1 MTNSPIDPKD
11 IKSFYKYLTP
21 RDLVG
26 NPSVSLLSAD
36 GKSKS
41 VDSLPFESIYSV
53 YMSKTTAYSGKTI
66 IDTLK
71 KSGPSDGDTNLN
83 KLSAQGKGALWN
95 TLYQEKGTEITNY
108 LDGDLD
114 LNYWR
119 AGLPHADLE
128 DEVPAD
134 KKDVIKIAS
143 NKHKGK
149 DDVKNHQRYEF
160 LKQKRDNNKNDKNEP
175 AKYPPL
181 TSYEEKTLADLE
193 VKFGPPSPTPAPTP
207 EKKDVKQPAAAPETT
222 LPPADNFYSQ
232 VMGNIG
238 NPKPLVSFSVNVL
251 RTPLLNETSRGAN
264 EVEFFLNHIP
274 SYFASNMV
282 PYLDIEFQ
290 YPRAIKAVGNKIN
303 LDRPSLLRF
312 LVGSEYKLP
321 TNIDE
326 ASLNSTLSTTQAA
339 DYSLIFNV
347 KTQKRVADHKVGQD
361 PTNPTDTEKRDNR
374 MATFT
379 GMEMFTTPQ
388 TLTNMDNLN
397 GGNSG
402 RLNDVRPF
410 LPPASLI
417 GASISIANAGAGM
430 FAHRTAS
437 IDMKIHDKNR
447 LVEFSEF
454 FRGPSG
460 NRELIVWLTFGWL
473 APRTSDAE
481 ADYYAKF
488 INENMLT
495 REAYAVKNASYSFDP
510 TGQCSV
516 KLDLVSKGI
525 NSAQTTTIDISAD
538 EDFKSVARD
547 AAETLQYIS
556 ENRGIFG
563 DPPEGANQEI
573 RIYQIL
579 DSAASGNT
587 IPDFKIEAIQAQI
600 AAANEALNTRKD
612 LSTEAM
618 IKARNVLEKIG
629 KIYGTNGEALSVRL
643 KKSASNFIDKKIKF
657 CEAIDTGNDSPDP
670 FLPDAKKVGANKVY
684 EGYTL
689 YTEELVKH
697 MRDAAGNKDPAT
709 KTKAKASPPAKK
721 K

>member
-1 MTNSPIDPKD
+1 
-11 IKSFYKYLTP
+11 LTP

-26 NPSVSLLSAD
+26 NPSVSLPSDD
-36 GKSKS
+36 GKAKS
-41 VDSLPFESIYSV
+41 GDSLPFESIYSV
-53 YMSKTTAYSGKTI
+53 YMSKTTAYSGKMI

-71 KSGPSDGDTNLN
+71 KPVPDDDTNFN
-83 KLSAQGKGALWN
+83 KLSALGKGALWN
-95 TLYQEKGTEITNY
+95 TLYQEKDSDDTKY
-108 LDGDLD
+108 LDDDLE

-134 KKDVIKIAS
+134 KKDVVKTAS

-149 DDVKNHQRYEF
+149 DDVKNHRRYEE
-160 LKQKRDNNKNDKNEP
+160 LKQQKANNKKEP
-175 AKYPPL
+175 AKYSF
-181 TSYEEKTLADLE
+181 TADDEKILKELE
-193 VKFGPPSPTPAPTP
+193 AKFGPPSPAPASPPDQKGTKPAP
-207 EKKDVKQPAAAPETT
+207 AAPKTT
-222 LPPADNFYSQ
+222 LPPAPNFYSQ
-232 VMGNIG
+232 VMGNTG
-238 NPKPLVSFSVNVL
+238 KPLVSFSVNVL

-321 TNIDE
+321 TNITDE
-326 ASLNSTLSTTQAA
+326 ASLNSTLPTTQAA

-361 PTNPTDTEKRDNR
+361 PTNPTESETRDNR

-525 NSAQTTTIDISAD
+525 NSAQTTTIDISNDA
-538 EDFKSVARD
+538 DFKKVARE

-587 IPDFKIEAIQAQI
+587 IPDFKIDAIKAQI

-612 LSTEAM
+612 LSAEAKV
-618 IKARNVLEKIG
+618 KAQRVLDKIEE
-629 KIYGTNGEALSVRL
+629 IYGTNGEALSVRL
-643 KKSASNFIDKKIKF
+643 KNKASDFIGAKIKF
-657 CEAIDTGNDSPDP
+657 CEATGNDSPDP
-670 FLPDAKKVGANKVY
+670 FLPDAEKAGADKVY
-684 EGYTL
+684 KGYTL
-689 YTEELVKH
+689 YTQELVKH
-697 MRDAAGNKDPAT
+697 MHDAAGNKDPAT
-709 KTKAKASPPAKK
+709 KTKAKAATPVKK